1 VGWNAAWAA
10 LQPLLDLAHLQLAVC
25 SHLQANV
32 TLERTAIRA
41 ALPSPHETG
50 AYHPEACVVGSLRS
64 LRLHASSP
72 VEETPSQEPVTLAP
86 ASTIKC
92 DLEGR

>member
-1 VGWNAAWAA
+1 MFAFAAI
-10 LQPLLDLAHLQLAVC
+10 QPLLDLVHLQLALC

-32 TLERTAIRA
+32 TMERTATRT
-41 ALPSPHETG
+41 ALPSPHETS
-50 AYHPEACVVGSLRS
+50 AYHAEACAVGSLRS
-64 LRLHASSP
+64 PRLHASSP